1 MTSSSMKTTGR
12 ADAWAAYNALRVCR
26 RQLGLGPGVMHSLQA
41 ILSFLPEHGSTIVH
55 AANRTIS
62 ERAAC
67 SDRSL
72 RRHVG
77 ELEAAGLLRRVSS
90 PNGKRYRLRDPEGD
104 DLVFGLDV
112 SPLLERLAEL
122 LARVQTL
129 RDIQDRLRLLKQ
141 RILAAIHRR
150 NEIGQELA
158 EEADAEIR
166 RELRR
171 QKDPAELARLAAE
184 IEATLVKTPDLSASD
199 GQSVRH
205 LQTLQKEDLMKEG
218 SDAAQENIQTE
229 RRKESSISREEIG
242 LEEILRSC
250 PEAVSFAP
258 APIRSREDLL
268 SFGWSLGSLAG
279 IPETLMR
286 QAAAAKGLEAVVL
299 AVLCIVQ
306 RGGAIRNAPGYFR
319 TLFFGPKAVGFSPVG
334 MLRSSA
340 PRGSDTCCCV
350 NDAPKMFGL
359 TAVKPCKCRSGAK
372 MPRSP
377 GASSP
382 H

>member
-26 RQLGLGPGVMHSLQA
+26 RELGLGPGVMHSLQA
-41 ILSFLPEHGSTIVH
+41 ILSFLPERGSPVVH

-218 SDAAQENIQTE
+218 DGAAMEIE
-229 RRKESSISREEIG
+229 PPARKIESAACREEIG
-242 LEEILRSC
+242 LEEIVRSC

-258 APIRSREDLL
+258 APIRTREDLL

-279 IPETLMR
+279 IPEALMR
-286 QAAAAKGLEAVVL
+286 QAAAARGLEAVVL
-299 AVLCIVQ
+299 VVLGIVQ
-306 RGGAIRNAPGYFR
+306 RGGAVRNAPGYFR
-319 TLFFGPKAVGFSPVG
+319 TLFFGPRADRFSPAA
-334 MLRSSA
+334 MLRS
-340 PRGSDTCCCV
+340 G
-350 NDAPKMFGL
+350 APKG
-359 TAVKPCKCRSGAK
+359 
-372 MPRSP
+372 
-377 GASSP
+377 SS
-382 H
+382 HAIA